1 VRIFQQLVSEEG
13 NTMVNTM
20 KKLWADEEGQ
30 GMVEY
35 GLIVGIISVAV
46 IASLTSMKG
55 SLVQLFQ
62 KATEGLNTGASAA
75 GG

>member
-1 VRIFQQLVSEEG
+1 MI
-13 NTMVNTM
+13 NTM

-46 IASLTSMKG
+46 IASLTTMKD
-55 SLVQLFQ
+55 SLIKLF
-62 KATEGLNTGASAA
+62 ASAESGLSTGANAA
-75 GG
+75 GSH